1 MNDVVKTNVKRDQ
14 NSKRVRRRNRN
25 KALYI
30 FLVLIL
36 VLGIGVLL
44 SVTLLFNIGKINI
57 KGEVDYSDENI
68 IMASGIEIGDNMV
81 RLDADEAE
89 KNILASMVYIEN
101 VDISKKYPDT
111 LEITV
116 EKCIPSAN
124 AEYDNGTLLLSPK
137 GKILENN
144 QEAQADL
151 LTVKGLE
158 LITYQ
163 QGDYIRSA
171 DEQKTEIYFDIITAL
186 EGCKNSKVVSI
197 DITDKYNI
205 IINYDNRINFEAG
218 NANKIAYKIKLADT
232 VLEDISDDKKGTM
245 VMIGENQISFRGES
259 SASKEVNK
267 SQRVPISEEDL
278 PEGYTEPVTEATEE
292 NTEQEYYEEEYY
304 EEEYSEE
311 YSEGEYFEP
320 EYYEDEYYE
329 EYYEE
334 EYYNEGYYEDEF
346 YEEDY

>member
-1 MNDVVKTNVKRDQ
+1 
-14 NSKRVRRRNRN
+14 
-25 KALYI
+25 
-30 FLVLIL
+30 
-36 VLGIGVLL
+36 
-44 SVTLLFNIGKINI
+44 
-57 KGEVDYSDENI
+57 

-81 RLDADEAE
+81 RLDAEEAE
-89 KNILASMVYIEN
+89 SRILASMVYIEK

-144 QEAQADL
+144 QEPQSDL

-158 LITYQ
+158 LITYE

-171 DEQKTEIYFDIITAL
+171 DEQKTDIYFDIITAL

-205 IINYDNRINFEAG
+205 IINYDNRINFDAG
-218 NANKIAYKIKLADT
+218 NANKIAYKIQLADT
-232 VLEDISDDKKGTM
+232 GLEDISDDKKGTM

-259 SASKEVNK
+259 SASNEVNK

-278 PEGYTEPVTEATEE
+278 PEGYTEPVTESSEE
-292 NTEQEYYEEEYY
+292 NTEQEYYEENYY
-304 EEEYSEE
+304 EGENSEA
-311 YSEGEYFEP
+311 EYFEP
-320 EYYEDEYYE
+320 EYYEDEYSE